1 MKRILTLICLLVINF
16 SFSQIKFEAEVS
28 KNNLGVNENLRVDF
42 KMNKDGDNFTPPSFN
57 DFRVV
62 GGPNQSVSNSW
73 INGVR
78 SFTKTYSYFLTPIK
92 KGKFTIGQ
100 ASIEIDG
107 DIYKT
112 LPVEIQVSEA
122 VQSSLSPGSPSSV
135 LNDDI
140 ELNIEVSKSET
151 YLNEP
156 ISVEFKLLFNPKI
169 NVTNLGEIDSPE
181 FNNFWSQN
189 IKIPRLEIKSTSY
202 KGQRYNYV
210 TWKRALLFPQKSG
223 NLELLPLTLDV
234 TVDVPTNRRD
244 FFGNVIYS
252 QTSKKVSSKKKN
264 IKVKEFPSEGKPE
277 SFNGA
282 VGKFDVSLFSSK
294 SELKAT
300 ESFQLELKVNGRGN
314 LKLFSLPEIKVP
326 SSLEKYDPEFKE
338 DIKSSISGMNGQISN
353 TYTIVPQFQG
363 KYPIPA
369 VEFSYF
375 DPEAKKY
382 VTIKTNESIVDV
394 TEGPMNSDFTN
405 NSGLSSNQNNTIKK
419 IGQFNYIKL
428 SSKFYNIN
436 SKKLLDSKLWLY
448 ALLSIPFFICIVI
461 LLLIKVSRKS
471 ISDSDLITKN
481 AEKLAR
487 KYLENAKIDISNKE
501 SFYSSLDQALFN
513 FFKSKYMIR
522 KEDFSKYKIKSILIK
537 ENISDKVIIDVI
549 ELIESCEIARYTPA
563 SAEDMDKDYEK
574 AVQILT
580 NFENLKHV

>member
-1 MKRILTLICLLVINF
+1 MKRILTLICLLIINF

-42 KMNKDGDNFTPPSFN
+42 KMNKDGDNFNPPSF
-57 DFRVV
+57 DGFRVV

-112 LPVEIQVSEA
+112 LPVQIQVSEA

-244 FFGNVIYS
+244 FFGNVIYT

-264 IKVKEFPSEGKPE
+264 IKVKEFPSKGKPE

-338 DIKSSISGMNGQISN
+338 DIKSSISGMNGEISN

-382 VTIKTNESIVDV
+382 VIIKTNESIIDV

-405 NSGLSSNQNNTIKK
+405 NSGLSSNQNNTIQT

-448 ALLSIPFFICIVI
+448 TLLSIPFLIFIFII
-461 LLLIKVSRKS
+461 LLIKVTRKS

-522 KEDFSKYKIKSILIK
+522 KEDFSKDKIKSILIK
-537 ENISDKVIIDVI
+537 ENISEKVINDVI

-563 SAEDMDKDYEK
+563 SADDMDKDYEK

-580 NFENLKHV
+580 NFENV

>member
-42 KMNKDGDNFTPPSFN
+42 KMNKDGDNFNPPSF
-57 DFRVV
+57 DGFRVV

-112 LPVEIQVSEA
+112 LPVQIQVSEA

-244 FFGNVIYS
+244 FFGNVIYT

-405 NSGLSSNQNNTIKK
+405 NSGLSSNQNNTIQT

-428 SSKFYNIN
+428 SSKFSSIN
-436 SKKLLDSKLWLY
+436 SKKLLDSKLWFY
-448 ALLSIPFFICIVI
+448 TLLSIPFLIFIVI
-461 LLLIKVSRKS
+461 LLLIKVTRKS

-522 KEDFSKYKIKSILIK
+522 KEDFSKDKIKSILIK
-537 ENISDKVIIDVI
+537 ENISEKVINDVI
-549 ELIESCEIARYTPA
+549 ELIKSCEIARYTPA
-563 SAEDMDKDYEK
+563 STDDMDKDYEK

-580 NFENLKHV
+580 NFENV

>member
-42 KMNKDGDNFTPPSFN
+42 KMNKDGDNFNPPSF
-57 DFRVV
+57 DGFRVV

-112 LPVEIQVSEA
+112 LPVQIQVSEA

-244 FFGNVIYS
+244 FFGNVIYT

-294 SELKAT
+294 TELKAT

-405 NSGLSSNQNNTIKK
+405 NSGLSSNQNNTIQT

-428 SSKFYNIN
+428 SSKFSSIN

-448 ALLSIPFFICIVI
+448 TLLSIPFLIFIVI

-522 KEDFSKYKIKSILIK
+522 KEDFSKDKIKSILIK
-537 ENISDKVIIDVI
+537 ENISEKVINDVI

-563 SAEDMDKDYEK
+563 STDDMDEDYEK

-580 NFENLKHV
+580 NFENV

>member
-1 MKRILTLICLLVINF
+1 MKRILTLICLLAINF

-42 KMNKDGDNFTPPSFN
+42 KMNKDGDNFNPPSF
-57 DFRVV
+57 DGFRVV

-100 ASIEIDG
+100 ASIEVDG

-112 LPVEIQVSEA
+112 LPVQIQVSEA

-244 FFGNVIYS
+244 FFGNVIYT

-405 NSGLSSNQNNTIKK
+405 NSGLSSNQNNTIQT

-448 ALLSIPFFICIVI
+448 TLLSIPFLIFIVI
-461 LLLIKVSRKS
+461 LLLIKVTRKS

-522 KEDFSKYKIKSILIK
+522 KEDFSKDKIKSILIK
-537 ENISDKVIIDVI
+537 ENISEKVINDVI

-580 NFENLKHV
+580 NFENV

>member
-42 KMNKDGDNFTPPSFN
+42 KMNKDGDNFNPPSF
-57 DFRVV
+57 DGFRVV

-112 LPVEIQVSEA
+112 LPVQIQVSEA

-244 FFGNVIYS
+244 FFGNVIYT

-394 TEGPMNSDFTN
+394 TEGPMNSDFNN
-405 NSGLSSNQNNTIKK
+405 NSGLSPSQNNTIQT

-428 SSKFYNIN
+428 SSKFSSIN
-436 SKKLLDSKLWLY
+436 SKKLFDSKLWLY
-448 ALLSIPFFICIVI
+448 TLLSIPFLIFIVI
-461 LLLIKVSRKS
+461 LLLIKVTRKS

-522 KEDFSKYKIKSILIK
+522 KEDFSKDKIKSILIK
-537 ENISDKVIIDVI
+537 ENISEKVINDAI

-563 SAEDMDKDYEK
+563 STDDMDKDYEK

-580 NFENLKHV
+580 NFENL

>member
-42 KMNKDGDNFTPPSFN
+42 KMNKDGDNFNPPSF
-57 DFRVV
+57 DGFRVV

-112 LPVEIQVSEA
+112 LPVQIQVSEA

-244 FFGNVIYS
+244 FFGNVIYT

-282 VGKFDVSLFSSK
+282 VGKFEVSLFSSK

-405 NSGLSSNQNNTIKK
+405 NSGLSSNQNNTIQT

-428 SSKFYNIN
+428 SSKFSSIN

-448 ALLSIPFFICIVI
+448 TLLSIPFLIFIVV

-522 KEDFSKYKIKSILIK
+522 KEDFSKDKIKSILIK
-537 ENISDKVIIDVI
+537 ENISKKVINDVI

-563 SAEDMDKDYEK
+563 STDDMDKDYEK

-580 NFENLKHV
+580 NFENV

>member
-42 KMNKDGDNFTPPSFN
+42 KMNKDGDNFNPPSF
-57 DFRVV
+57 DGFRVV

-112 LPVEIQVSEA
+112 LPVQIQVSEA

-244 FFGNVIYS
+244 FFGNVIYT

-405 NSGLSSNQNNTIKK
+405 NSGLSSNQNNTIQT

-428 SSKFYNIN
+428 SSKFSSIN

-448 ALLSIPFFICIVI
+448 TLLSIPFLIFIVI

-471 ISDSDLITKN
+471 ISDSDLIIKN

-522 KEDFSKYKIKSILIK
+522 KEDFSKDKIKSILIK
-537 ENISDKVIIDVI
+537 ENISEKVINDVI

-563 SAEDMDKDYEK
+563 STDDMDEDYEK

-580 NFENLKHV
+580 NFENV

>member
-1 MKRILTLICLLVINF
+1 MRRILTLICLLVINF

-42 KMNKDGDNFTPPSFN
+42 KMNKDGDNFNPPSF
-57 DFRVV
+57 DGFRVV

-112 LPVEIQVSEA
+112 LPVQIQVSEA

-244 FFGNVIYS
+244 FFGNVIYT

-405 NSGLSSNQNNTIKK
+405 NSGLSSNQNNTIQT

-428 SSKFYNIN
+428 SSKFSSIN

-448 ALLSIPFFICIVI
+448 TLLSIPFLIFVVI
-461 LLLIKVSRKS
+461 LLLIKVTRKS

-522 KEDFSKYKIKSILIK
+522 KEDFSKDKIKSILIK
-537 ENISDKVIIDVI
+537 ENISKKVINDVI

-563 SAEDMDKDYEK
+563 STDDMDKDYEK

-580 NFENLKHV
+580 NFENV

>member
-1 MKRILTLICLLVINF
+1 MKRILTLTCLLVINF

-42 KMNKDGDNFTPPSFN
+42 KMNKDGDNFNPPSF
-57 DFRVV
+57 DGFRVV

-112 LPVEIQVSEA
+112 LPVQIQVSEA

-244 FFGNVIYS
+244 FFGNVIYT

-405 NSGLSSNQNNTIKK
+405 NSGLSSNQNNTIQT

-448 ALLSIPFFICIVI
+448 TLLSIPFLIFIVI
-461 LLLIKVSRKS
+461 LLLIKVARKS

-522 KEDFSKYKIKSILIK
+522 KEDFSKDKIKSILIK
-537 ENISDKVIIDVI
+537 ENISEKVINDVI

-563 SAEDMDKDYEK
+563 STDDMDKDYEK

-580 NFENLKHV
+580 NFENV

>member
-42 KMNKDGDNFTPPSFN
+42 KMNKDGDNFNPPSF
-57 DFRVV
+57 DGFRVV

-112 LPVEIQVSEA
+112 LPVQIQVSEA

-244 FFGNVIYS
+244 FFGNVIYT

-405 NSGLSSNQNNTIKK
+405 NSGLSSNQNNTIQT

-428 SSKFYNIN
+428 SSKFSSIN

-448 ALLSIPFFICIVI
+448 TLLSIPFLIFIVI
-461 LLLIKVSRKS
+461 LLLIKVNRKS

-522 KEDFSKYKIKSILIK
+522 KEDFSKDKIKSILIK
-537 ENISDKVIIDVI
+537 ENISEKVINDVI

-563 SAEDMDKDYEK
+563 STDDMDEDYEK

-580 NFENLKHV
+580 NFENV

>member
-42 KMNKDGDNFTPPSFN
+42 KMNKDGDNFNPPSF
-57 DFRVV
+57 DGFRVV

-112 LPVEIQVSEA
+112 LPVQIQVSEA

-244 FFGNVIYS
+244 FFGNVIYT

-282 VGKFDVSLFSSK
+282 VGKFEVSLFSSK

-405 NSGLSSNQNNTIKK
+405 NSGLSSNQNNTIQT

-428 SSKFYNIN
+428 SSKFSSIN

-448 ALLSIPFFICIVI
+448 TLLSIPFLIFIVI
-461 LLLIKVSRKS
+461 LLLIKVTRKS
-471 ISDSDLITKN
+471 MSDSDLITKN

-522 KEDFSKYKIKSILIK
+522 KEDFSKDKIKSILIK
-537 ENISDKVIIDVI
+537 ENISKKVINDVI

-563 SAEDMDKDYEK
+563 STDDMDKDYEK

-580 NFENLKHV
+580 NFENV

>member
-112 LPVEIQVSEA
+112 LPVQIQVSEA

-151 YLNEP
+151 YLNES

-234 TVDVPTNRRD
+234 TVDIPTNRRD

-264 IKVKEFPSEGKPE
+264 IKVKEFPSQGKPE

-382 VTIKTNESIVDV
+382 VTIKTNESIIDV
-394 TEGPMNSDFTN
+394 TEGPMNSDFIN
-405 NSGLSSNQNNTIKK
+405 NSGLSSNQNNTIQT

-448 ALLSIPFFICIVI
+448 TLLSIPFLIFIVTI
-461 LLLIKVSRKS
+461 LLLKVTRKS

-537 ENISDKVIIDVI
+537 ENISKKVINDVI

-580 NFENLKHV
+580 NFENL

>member
-42 KMNKDGDNFTPPSFN
+42 KMNKDGDNFNPPSF
-57 DFRVV
+57 DGFRVV

-112 LPVEIQVSEA
+112 LPVQIQVSEA

-244 FFGNVIYS
+244 FFGNVIYT

-405 NSGLSSNQNNTIKK
+405 NSGLSSNQNNTIQT

-428 SSKFYNIN
+428 SSKFSSIN

-448 ALLSIPFFICIVI
+448 TLLSIPFLIFVVI
-461 LLLIKVSRKS
+461 LLLIKVTRKS

-522 KEDFSKYKIKSILIK
+522 KEDFSKDKIKSILIK
-537 ENISDKVIIDVI
+537 ENISKKVINDVI

-563 SAEDMDKDYEK
+563 STDDMDKDYEK

-580 NFENLKHV
+580 NFENV

>member
-42 KMNKDGDNFTPPSFN
+42 KMNKDGDNFNPPSF
-57 DFRVV
+57 DGFRVV

-112 LPVEIQVSEA
+112 LPVQIQVSEA

-244 FFGNVIYS
+244 FFGNVIYT

-282 VGKFDVSLFSSK
+282 VGKFEVSLFSSK

-405 NSGLSSNQNNTIKK
+405 NSGLSSNQNNTIQT

-428 SSKFYNIN
+428 SSKFSSIN

-448 ALLSIPFFICIVI
+448 TLLSIPFLIFVVI
-461 LLLIKVSRKS
+461 LLLIKVTRKS

-522 KEDFSKYKIKSILIK
+522 KEDFSKDKIKSILIK
-537 ENISDKVIIDVI
+537 ENISEKVINDVI

-563 SAEDMDKDYEK
+563 STDDMDEDYEK

-580 NFENLKHV
+580 NFENV

>member
-112 LPVEIQVSEA
+112 LPVQIQVSEA

-234 TVDVPTNRRD
+234 TVDIPTNRRD

-264 IKVKEFPSEGKPE
+264 IKVKEFPSQGKPE

-405 NSGLSSNQNNTIKK
+405 NSGLSSNQNNTIQT

-448 ALLSIPFFICIVI
+448 TLLFIPFLIFIVTI
-461 LLLIKVSRKS
+461 LLLKVTRKS

-537 ENISDKVIIDVI
+537 ENISKKVINDVI

-563 SAEDMDKDYEK
+563 TAEDMDKDYEK
-574 AVQILT
+574 AIQILT
-580 NFENLKHV
+580 NFENV

>member
-42 KMNKDGDNFTPPSFN
+42 KMNKDGDNFNPPSF
-57 DFRVV
+57 DGFSVV

-112 LPVEIQVSEA
+112 LPVQIQVSEA

-189 IKIPRLEIKSTSY
+189 IKIPRLEIKSMSY
-202 KGQRYNYV
+202 KGRRYNYV

-244 FFGNVIYS
+244 FFGNVIYT

-264 IKVKEFPSEGKPE
+264 IKVKEFPYEGKPE

-405 NSGLSSNQNNTIKK
+405 NSGLSSNQNNTIQT

-428 SSKFYNIN
+428 SSKFSSIN

-448 ALLSIPFFICIVI
+448 TLLSIPFLIFIVI
-461 LLLIKVSRKS
+461 LLLIKVTRKS

-522 KEDFSKYKIKSILIK
+522 KEDFSKDKIKSILIK
-537 ENISDKVIIDVI
+537 ENISEKVINNVI

-563 SAEDMDKDYEK
+563 STDDMDKDYEK

-580 NFENLKHV
+580 NFENV

>member
-112 LPVEIQVSEA
+112 LPVQIQVSEA

-234 TVDVPTNRRD
+234 TVDIPTNRRD

-264 IKVKEFPSEGKPE
+264 IKVKEFPSQGKPE

-405 NSGLSSNQNNTIKK
+405 NSGLSSNQNNTIQTK
-419 IGQFNYIKL
+419 GQFNYIKL

-448 ALLSIPFFICIVI
+448 TLLSIPFLIFIVTI
-461 LLLIKVSRKS
+461 LLLKVTRKS
-471 ISDSDLITKN
+471 LSDSDLITKN

-537 ENISDKVIIDVI
+537 QNISKKVINDVI

-563 SAEDMDKDYEK
+563 TAEDMDKDYEK
-574 AVQILT
+574 AIQILT
-580 NFENLKHV
+580 NFENV

>member
-1 MKRILTLICLLVINF
+1 MKKLLVLISLLF
-16 SFSQIKFEAEVS
+16 MSFGFSQIKFEAEVS
-28 KNNLGVNENLRVDF
+28 KTNLGVNENLRVDF
-42 KMNKDGDNFTPPSFN
+42 KMNKDGDNFNPPSF
-57 DFRVV
+57 DGFSVV

-78 SFTKTYSYFLTPIK
+78 SFSKTYSYFLSPLK
-92 KGKFTIGQ
+92 KGKYTIGQ

-112 LPVEIQVSEA
+112 MPIQVKVTEA
-122 VQSSLSPGSPSSV
+122 VQSSVSPNNPVSY

-210 TWKRALLFPQKSG
+210 TWKRTLLFPQKSG

-244 FFGNVIYS
+244 FFGNVIYT

-314 LKLFSLPEIKVP
+314 LKLFTLPEIKVP

-394 TEGPMNSDFTN
+394 TEGPMNSDYTN
-405 NSGLSSNQNNTIKK
+405 NSGLSFNQNNTIQTK
-419 IGQFNYIKL
+419 GQFNYIKL
-428 SSKFYNIN
+428 SSKFSSIN

-448 ALLSIPFFICIVI
+448 TLLSIPFLIFIII
-461 LLLIKVSRKS
+461 ILLIKVSRKS

-522 KEDFSKYKIKSILIK
+522 KEDFSKDKIKSILIK
-537 ENISDKVIIDVI
+537 ENISEKVINDVI

-563 SAEDMDKDYEK
+563 TTDAMDKDYEK

-580 NFENLKHV
+580 NFENV

>member
-28 KNNLGVNENLRVDF
+28 KNNLGVNENLRIDF
-42 KMNKDGDNFTPPSFN
+42 KMNKDGDNFNPPSF
-57 DFRVV
+57 DGFRVV

-112 LPVEIQVSEA
+112 LPVQIQVSEA

-234 TVDVPTNRRD
+234 TVDIPTNRRD

-405 NSGLSSNQNNTIKK
+405 NSGLSSNQNNTIQTM
-419 IGQFNYIKL
+419 GQFNYIKL
-428 SSKFYNIN
+428 SSKFSSIN

-448 ALLSIPFFICIVI
+448 ALLSIPFLIFIVI
-461 LLLIKVSRKS
+461 LLLIKVTRKS

-513 FFKSKYMIR
+513 FFKSKYMIG
-522 KEDFSKYKIKSILIK
+522 KEDFSKDKIKSILIK
-537 ENISDKVIIDVI
+537 ENISDKVINDVI

-563 SAEDMDKDYEK
+563 STDDMDKDYEK

-580 NFENLKHV
+580 NFENV

>member
-1 MKRILTLICLLVINF
+1 MRLFVYISFLFFLNI
-16 SFSQIKFEAEVS
+16 SFSQVKFEAEVS
-28 KNNLGVNENLRVDF
+28 KTKLGVNENLRVDF
-42 KMNKDGDNFTPPSFN
+42 KMNKDGDNFSPPSFN
-57 DFRVV
+57 GFRVV

-78 SFTKTYSYFLTPIK
+78 TFSKTYSYFLTPEK
-92 KGKFTIGQ
+92 KGNYTIGQ

-112 LPVEIQVSEA
+112 LPVKVQVTEA
-122 VQSSLSPGSPSSV
+122 VESSLSPGSPSSV
-135 LNDDI
+135 VDDDI
-140 ELNIEVSKSET
+140 ELSIEISKSNP

-169 NVTNLGEIDSPE
+169 NVTNLGEIDNPE
-181 FNNFWSQN
+181 FKNFWSQN

-210 TWKRALLFPQKSG
+210 TWKKALLFPQKAG
-223 NLELLPLTLDV
+223 DLELLPLTLDV
-234 TVDVPTNRRD
+234 TIDVPTNRRD
-244 FFGNVIYS
+244 FFGNIIYT
-252 QTSKKVSSKKKN
+252 QTSKKVASRKRI
-264 IKVKEFPSEGKPE
+264 IKVKNFPENGKPE

-405 NSGLSSNQNNTIKK
+405 NSGLSSNQNNTIQT

-428 SSKFYNIN
+428 SSKFSSIN
-436 SKKLLDSKLWLY
+436 SKKLLDSKIWLY
-448 ALLSIPFFICIVI
+448 ILLSTPFLIFIVI
-461 LLLIKVSRKS
+461 LLLIKVTRKS

-522 KEDFSKYKIKSILIK
+522 KEDFSKDKIKSILIK
-537 ENISDKVIIDVI
+537 ENISEKVINDVI

-563 SAEDMDKDYEK
+563 STDDMDKDYEK

-580 NFENLKHV
+580 NFENV